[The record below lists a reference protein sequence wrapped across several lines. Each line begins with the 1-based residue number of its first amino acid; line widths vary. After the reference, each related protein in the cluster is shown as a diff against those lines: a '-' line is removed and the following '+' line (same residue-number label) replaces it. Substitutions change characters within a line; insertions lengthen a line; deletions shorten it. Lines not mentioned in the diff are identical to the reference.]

1 VRRPATVVVVVLA
14 ALAGLL
20 AACGVP
26 NDGEP
31 RGIASNDVPAGLLA
45 TSSTQPPVAEET
57 GPEVTAVIP
66 NAPPIQVF
74 LVIAGQDRVYP
85 VERRADPPAP
95 DVLDRAQAAAD
106 TLLQTLLGPE
116 LQAGYTTT
124 LTTTTIRCLRVSDNG
139 TLDIEVAQLPRVLA
153 DQPLAMAQ
161 IVLTLVRVEGVR
173 RVRVYRQGGDL
184 FNVPLWVGGETQPGV
199 PVDASDYFGA
209 IGSRPSPD
217 ATSTTT
223 ATTAPATTTAV
234 AVETTAPP
242 ATEQTPPSEPAPPAE
257 EGAS

>member
-1 VRRPATVVVVVLA
+1 VVVVVLA
-14 ALAGLL
+14 VLAALL

-31 RGIASNDVPAGLLA
+31 RGVASGDAPAALLA
-45 TSSTQPPVAEET
+45 TSTTQPPVVEET
-57 GPEVTAVIP
+57 GPEVTAVTP
-66 NAPPIQVF
+66 NAPPITVF

-85 VERRADPPAP
+85 VERRADPPAA

-124 LTTTTIRCLRVSDNG
+124 LTTTTIRCLRVSDDG
-139 TLDIEVAQLPRVLA
+139 TLDIEVTQLPRVLA

-184 FNVPLWVGGETQPGV
+184 FNVPLWVGGETQPGAT
-199 PVDASDYFGA
+199 VDASDYYGA
-209 IGSRPSPD
+209 IGSRPAPD

-223 ATTAPATTTAV
+223 TTAAATTTAV
-234 AVETTAPP
+234 PAETTAPP
-242 ATEQTPPSEPAPPAE
+242 PTEQTPESGPAPPAE